1 MSKEEARRVEVIRQ
15 NREGIFTNRQAAQL
29 LGLSVRSIQRLK
41 RKADADG
48 DMAVLHG
55 NRGKQPHNSLP
66 DNMRNQVLAYA
77 KKELAGY
84 NFSHMRDVMEK
95 ELELKISRSTLSRLL
110 HKEAVYSPRKHR
122 PQKIHRSRPRRA
134 HMGELVQLDASMFDW
149 FSDGNNYHLHGAID
163 DATGDILGLF
173 FTKEETFEAYC
184 ELMFQMNEQ
193 YGLPKELYTD
203 GRTIFKYESAKKKK
217 TSLAD
222 ELAGIRETMPQF
234 ARACSSLNI
243 PINVTHVPQAKGR
256 IERLWNTLQ
265 DRLPKD
271 LKREGITSIS
281 DAHRFLKGFIKSYNK
296 QFAVA
301 PREETS
307 AFSNKRPPTEVYIA
321 FARHENRTLDNGLT
335 FSYNNQRY
343 ALPEEFRHEKVPSR
357 PKDVVTV
364 IDSHR
369 IGLKVLTHE
378 VCLTPHKAS
387 EPRPKSTPI
396 KRSEQELSAIRSENS
411 RKNKH
416 KSPWAKQSI
425 ASKHK
430 TTQNHSTT

>member
-29 LGLSVRSIQRLK
+29 LDLSVRSIQRLK
-41 RKADADG
+41 RKADANG
-48 DMAVLHG
+48 DLAVLHG

-66 DNMRNQVLAYA
+66 DTIKNQVLAYA

-84 NFSHMRDVMEK
+84 NFSHMRDVIE
-95 ELELKISRSTLSRLL
+95 EDIELKISRSTLSRLL
-110 HKEAVYSPRKHR
+110 HKEDIYSPRKHR
-122 PQKIHRSRPRRA
+122 PKKIHRTRPRRA
-134 HMGELVQLDASMFDW
+134 SMGELVQMDASMFDW
-149 FSDGNNYHLHGAID
+149 FSDGNYYHLHGAID
-163 DATGDILGLF
+163 DATGNILGLF
-173 FTKEETFEAYC
+173 FTKEETLEAYC

-203 GRTIFKYESAKKKK
+203 GRTIFKYDSAQKKKI
-217 TSLAD
+217 SLAD
-222 ELAGIRETMPQF
+222 ELAGITEALPQF

-271 LKREGITSIS
+271 FKRKGITSVP
-281 DAHRFLKGFIKSYNK
+281 DAHNFLKGFVKSYNK
-296 QFAVA
+296 QFAVT
-301 PREETS
+301 PREKTR
-307 AFSNKRPPTEVYIA
+307 AFSNKLPPTEAYIA

-335 FSYNNQRY
+335 FSYRNQCY

-364 IDSHR
+364 VDSHR

-378 VCLTPHKAS
+378 VCLTPHKAY

-396 KRSEQELSAIRSENS
+396 KRSEQELSAIRSENA

-416 KSPWAKQSI
+416 KSPWTKQSVI
-425 ASKHK
+425 SEHK
-430 TTQNHSTT
+430 TTQAHSTP

>member
-29 LGLSVRSIQRLK
+29 LDLSVRSIQRLK
-41 RKADADG
+41 RKADANG
-48 DMAVLHG
+48 DLAVLHG

-66 DNMRNQVLAYA
+66 DTIKNQVLAYA

-84 NFSHMRDVMEK
+84 NFSHMRDVIE
-95 ELELKISRSTLSRLL
+95 EDIELKISRSTLSRLL
-110 HKEAVYSPRKHR
+110 HKEDIYSPRKHR
-122 PQKIHRSRPRRA
+122 PKKIHRTRPRRA
-134 HMGELVQLDASMFDW
+134 SMGELVQMDASMFDW
-149 FSDGNNYHLHGAID
+149 FSDGNYYHLHGAID
-163 DATGDILGLF
+163 DATGTILGLF
-173 FTKEETFEAYC
+173 FTKEETLEAYC

-203 GRTIFKYESAKKKK
+203 GRTIFKYDSAQKKKI
-217 TSLAD
+217 SLAD
-222 ELAGIRETMPQF
+222 ELAGITEALPQF

-271 LKREGITSIS
+271 FKRKGITSVP
-281 DAHRFLKGFIKSYNK
+281 DAHNFLKGFVKSYNK
-296 QFAVA
+296 QFAVT
-301 PREETS
+301 PREKTR
-307 AFSNKRPPTEVYIA
+307 AFSNKLPPTEAYIA

-335 FSYNNQRY
+335 FSYRNQCY

-364 IDSHR
+364 VDSHR

-378 VCLTPHKAS
+378 VCLTPHKAY

-396 KRSEQELSAIRSENS
+396 KRSEQELSAIRSENA

-416 KSPWAKQSI
+416 KSPWTKQSVI
-425 ASKHK
+425 SEHK
-430 TTQNHSTT
+430 TTQAHSTP